1 MKKKISKADYDA
13 AIDVLLELRAVF
25 PQAISR
31 LDVMRRRPLKIGIDQ
46 AVRELLPEVEAA
58 TIGHALRI
66 YTCHVGYLRSLFE
79 GAPRIDLN
87 GAQVG
92 TVDAEAASRAKA
104 QLDNTL
110 RRAAAREVAK
120 VAAAKA
126 ARKQK
131 LVAGIAGL
139 KATARARAA

>member
-1 MKKKISKADYDA
+1 
-13 AIDVLLELRAVF
+13 
-25 PQAISR
+25 

-46 AVRELLPEVEAA
+46 DVRELLPEVDAA

-66 YTCHVGYLRSLFE
+66 YTCHIGYLRNLVE
-79 GAPRIDLN
+79 GAPRIDLT

-104 QLDNTL
+104 QLDNML
-110 RRAAAREVAK
+110 RRAAAREAAK
-120 VAAAKA
+120 VAA

-139 KATARARAA
+139 RAAARARAA